1 MRYNLSPIYPK
12 LGVYELVCSAYM
24 LVTSKYNQNCSEKNN
39 LITMNFYK
47 SICRIFGI
55 ESSKTEVFELIKN
68 ATSKYLDTLKKI
80 EAILR
85 KGELFGQENVV
96 KNLMQNLIT
105 EDYQIFID
113 NINSV
118 NMWGGSGAVWEV
130 CFENQDLQRKFNF
143 EILELINLME
153 KTKILGSGIKPLKK
167 LFENEL

>member
-1 MRYNLSPIYPK
+1 
-12 LGVYELVCSAYM
+12 
-24 LVTSKYNQNCSEKNN
+24 
-39 LITMNFYK
+39 MNFYK
-47 SICRIFGI
+47 SICKIFGI
-55 ESSKTEVFELIKN
+55 ESDKTEVFELIKN
-68 ATSKYLDTLKKI
+68 AKSKYLDTLKNI

-130 CFENQDLQRKFNF
+130 YFENQDLQRKFNF
-143 EILELINLME
+143 EMLELINLME

-167 LFENEL
+167 LFKREL

>member
-1 MRYNLSPIYPK
+1 
-12 LGVYELVCSAYM
+12 
-24 LVTSKYNQNCSEKNN
+24 
-39 LITMNFYK
+39 MNFYK
-47 SICRIFGI
+47 SICKIFGI
-55 ESSKTEVFELIKN
+55 ESDKTEVFELIKN
-68 ATSKYLDTLKKI
+68 AKSKYLDTLKNI

-130 CFENQDLQRKFNF
+130 YFENQDLQRKFNF
-143 EILELINLME
+143 EMLELINLME

>member
-1 MRYNLSPIYPK
+1 
-12 LGVYELVCSAYM
+12 
-24 LVTSKYNQNCSEKNN
+24 
-39 LITMNFYK
+39 MNFYK
-47 SICRIFGI
+47 SICKIFGI
-55 ESSKTEVFELIKN
+55 ESDKTEVFELIKN
-68 ATSKYLDTLKKI
+68 AKSKYLDTLKNI

-85 KGELFGQENVV
+85 KGKLFGQENVV

-118 NMWGGSGAVWEV
+118 NMWGCSGAVWEV
-130 CFENQDLQRKFNF
+130 YFENQDLQRKFNF
-143 EILELINLME
+143 EMLELINLME

>member
-1 MRYNLSPIYPK
+1 
-12 LGVYELVCSAYM
+12 
-24 LVTSKYNQNCSEKNN
+24 
-39 LITMNFYK
+39 MNFYK
-47 SICRIFGI
+47 SICKIFGI
-55 ESSKTEVFELIKN
+55 ESDKTEVFELIKN
-68 ATSKYLDTLKKI
+68 AKSEYLDTLKNI

-130 CFENQDLQRKFNF
+130 YFENQDLQRKFNF
-143 EILELINLME
+143 EMLELINLME

-167 LFENEL
+167 LFKREL

>member
-1 MRYNLSPIYPK
+1 
-12 LGVYELVCSAYM
+12 
-24 LVTSKYNQNCSEKNN
+24 
-39 LITMNFYK
+39 MNFYK
-47 SICRIFGI
+47 SICKIFGI
-55 ESSKTEVFELIKN
+55 ESDKTEVFELIKN
-68 ATSKYLDTLKKI
+68 AKSKYLDTLKNI

-96 KNLMQNLIT
+96 KNLMQDLIT

-130 CFENQDLQRKFNF
+130 YFENQDLQRKFNF
-143 EILELINLME
+143 EMLELINLME